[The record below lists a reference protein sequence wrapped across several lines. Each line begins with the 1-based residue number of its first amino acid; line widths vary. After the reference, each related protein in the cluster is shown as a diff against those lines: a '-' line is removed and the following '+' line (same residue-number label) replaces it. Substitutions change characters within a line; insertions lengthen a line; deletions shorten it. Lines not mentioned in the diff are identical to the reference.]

1 MDTAS
6 IPVVPLPSASS
17 QGFVSRLLL
26 ADAQPGPGVV
36 RFRAEAVLPATLDRA
51 WAFFSDAAN
60 LEQLTPPWIHFRFLT
75 PMPVVM
81 REGLEID
88 YRIAIYGVPIPW
100 RSRIDVW
107 EPGVRFVDRQLL
119 GPYRWWRHEHRFEAV
134 ASGTRVIDEIE
145 FVPRLRWVSGPLVRR
160 DVARI
165 FAYRQQ
171 ALGRV
176 FSDRGV
182 A

>member
-1 MDTAS
+1 MNTGS
-6 IPVVPLPSASS
+6 SLVEPLRPVTR

-36 RFRAEAVLPATLDRA
+36 RFRAEAVLPATLDRT

-88 YRIAIYGVPIPW
+88 YRIAIYGVPVPW

-107 EPGVRFVDRQLL
+107 EPGVRFVDRQLV

-134 ASGTRVIDEIE
+134 ASGTRVVDEIA
-145 FVPRLRWVSGPLVRR
+145 FVPRLRWVSGALVRR

-165 FAYRQQ
+165 FGYRQQ
-171 ALGRV
+171 ALARV
-176 FSDRGV
+176 FGGGG
-182 A
+182 AA